1 MKIELVQL
9 AGRDGD
15 IAYNLSRTLNAIA
28 TCAGDTDLLV
38 FPETHLSG
46 FVGGAQLA
54 FPSRDEQWAAR
65 GGHGS
70 DPGQLQARR
79 SLKSR

>member
-9 AGRDGD
+9 PGRDGD

-46 FVGGAQLA
+46 FVGGA
-54 FPSRDEQWAAR
+54 R
-65 GGHGS
+65 
-70 DPGQLQARR
+70 
-79 SLKSR
+79 

>member
-15 IAYNLSRTLNAIA
+15 TAYNLSRTLNAIA

-38 FPETHLSG
+38 FPETYLSG
-46 FVGGAQLA
+46 FVGGAVAGVAGMMLVLPVLGVVMVIGENIGVIVA
-54 FPSRDEQWAAR
+54 
-65 GGHGS
+65 
-70 DPGQLQARR
+70 DP
-79 SLKSR
+79 